1 MKGKRAAECL
11 GVILL
16 CLLLAVSRDGAELAA
31 AGKMAA
37 PTESPEPTVT
47 AAPTPTPVPSP
58 TPTPIPTPTPTPS
71 PADLAPELPDC
82 EAVNLWV
89 DGEAV
94 DYAYR
99 GEGGCFVDPASLLSA
114 LDCPTE
120 TVWDEAGTL
129 EISASETFLLRAEA
143 GEDYL
148 TLNGRF
154 LYNPQGCLRC
164 GDRAFFPLD
173 VVGQMFSLSLEE
185 GETEEPRFSTDSLQ
199 ILQGGEHYYELHYP
213 GDDLYW
219 LSHLIEAE
227 AGNQP
232 LDCRIG
238 VGNVVLHRRASEHYP
253 DTVFDVVFD
262 YQNAPQF
269 SVVGSPAMSLPISP
283 RTWAAACL
291 SIEGCETAPGC
302 LFFQNP
308 LGITPNWMST
318 TRTYVMTLGDM
329 DYYS

>member
-1 MKGKRAAECL
+1 MRGKRAAGCL
-11 GVILL
+11 AILLL
-16 CLLLAVSRDGAELAA
+16 CLLLAAKEDGWRLAA
-31 AGKMAA
+31 ASQTPV
-37 PTESPEPTVT
+37 PTESPAPTATVAPT
-47 AAPTPTPVPSP
+47 PRPTPTPA
-58 TPTPIPTPTPTPS
+58 PTPS
-71 PADLAPELPDC
+71 PQPSPSASAPELAQH
-82 EAVNLWV
+82 EAVDLWI
-89 DGEAV
+89 DGEAA

-99 GEGGCFVDPASLLSA
+99 GENGVYLDPTSLLQA
-114 LDCPTE
+114 LGFPAE
-120 TVWDEAGTL
+120 TSWEETGAVQ
-129 EISASETFLLRAEA
+129 ISAPEVFALIAEA

-154 LYNPQGCLRC
+154 LYNPGRVLRC
-164 GDRAFFPLD
+164 GHRAFFPLS
-173 VVGQMFSLSLEE
+173 VVGQMFSQQWEE
-185 GETEEPRFSTDSLQ
+185 NPEKLAISTDGLQ
-199 ILQGGEHYYELHYP
+199 ILQGGEQYYELQYP

-232 LDCRIG
+232 LNCRIG
-238 VGNVVLHRRASEHYP
+238 VGNVVLHRRASDLYP

-291 SIEGCETAPGC
+291 SIEGCEVAPGC

-318 TRTYVMTLGDM
+318 SRTYEMTLGDM
-329 DYYS
+329 DFYS